1 VPVDRLREKVT
12 DQEAEYRK
20 LYLAQYN

>member
-1 VPVDRLREKVT
+1 VPVDRLREKIT
-12 DQEAEYRK
+12 DREAEYRK